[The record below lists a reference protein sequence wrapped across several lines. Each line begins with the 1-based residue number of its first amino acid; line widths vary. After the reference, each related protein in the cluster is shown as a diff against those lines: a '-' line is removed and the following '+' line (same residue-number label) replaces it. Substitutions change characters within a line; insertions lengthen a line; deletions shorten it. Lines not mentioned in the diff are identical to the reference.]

1 MSDKMISLS
10 ALTFMRL
17 VLYYSGGYQFNFEG
31 MFTEPQPIGK
41 KLKKQLFELKWII
54 LQIFG
59 EFNSFYMYMKQ
70 HLIIFVKDT
79 YALLALHICTLF
91 DTSNI
96 HSEAK

>member
-1 MSDKMISLS
+1 MDH
-10 ALTFMRL
+10 
-17 VLYYSGGYQFNFEG
+17 
-31 MFTEPQPIGK
+31 PID
-41 KLKKQLFELKWII
+41 
-54 LQIFG
+54 IFG

-79 YALLALHICTLF
+79 YALVALHICTLC